1 MKILVTGAAGD
12 IGSRLVEIFSQLE
25 GVDLY
30 TTALAGLRRDA
41 TSIHRDFDVRDEA
54 FLNWVREIKP
64 DVVVHLASI
73 IKIPEGM
80 SEQTAHD
87 IDVVATEN
95 LLKVCVESGVQKFV
109 VTSSG
114 AAYGYWADNPE
125 WIDESDEVR
134 GNDDYFY
141 SKHKKEVENILQCY
155 REMHPQLK
163 QVVLRPG
170 TVLGPNFQ
178 NPITS
183 IFEKRMITGIA
194 GTSSPFVI
202 IWVDDLVEY
211 LIEAA
216 TTDVSGVFNVAG
228 DGTLTLKQ
236 IASRLNKPY
245 LSIPAWLVKFM
256 LSILKPIGLSQ
267 YGPEQVKFIQYR
279 PVLSNKQ
286 IKKAFQHQP
295 QKSTREAF
303 ESFLAS
309 SDKEYCK

>member
-25 GVDLY
+25 GVDLF
-30 TTALAGLRRDA
+30 TTALAGLRRDVQ
-41 TSIHRDFDVRDEA
+41 SIHRDFDVRDEA
-54 FLNWVREIKP
+54 FLNWVREIQP

-73 IKIPEGM
+73 IKMPEGM

-95 LLKVCVESGVQKFV
+95 LLKVCVESDVQKFI

-141 SKHKKEVENILQCY
+141 SKHKKEVENILQRY